1 MNLKDIKPGKTVKI
15 GNEKFTVLKHLENG
29 VLCIRDNILDER
41 RAFDVKECNN
51 WSKSSLREYL
61 NGEWLQEFVKNI
73 DNTGIDGELIYG
85 FESDLTTDDGMKD
98 YGTSIDKVF
107 LLSCDQYREFRH
119 LFRKLDASWWLITG
133 DSLIFSHLA
142 RHVRTDGT
150 LSHYSAY
157 DGSHG
162 VRPACVFNP
171 SILIKEEGM

>member
-73 DNTGIDGELIYG
+73 DNTGIDGELIYD

-98 YGTSIDKVF
+98 YGTSTDKVF
-107 LLSCDQYREFRH
+107 LLNCDQYREFRH

-133 DSLIFSHLA
+133 DSLIYSHFA
-142 RHVRTDGT
+142 RGVYTDGT
-150 LSHYSAY
+150 LYGNYAYS
-157 DGSHG
+157 GNRG